1 LHERFAAEHKKLYGY
16 NLPGQ
21 AVEALHWRLTAL
33 VRTQRPARL
42 GPATAMAGKKIRAEK
57 KRPVIFDGRAIVSG
71 VYEGQRLG
79 AHASLKGPAIV
90 EEPTTT
96 IVVPPGWQLA
106 VNRFGDYEMKRGKE
120 SARSAR
126 HEPRRTR
133 RKENR
138 IQSE

>member
-1 LHERFAAEHKKLYGY
+1 
-16 NLPGQ
+16 
-21 AVEALHWRLTAL
+21 
-33 VRTQRPARL
+33 
-42 GPATAMAGKKIRAEK
+42 
-57 KRPVIFDGRAIVSG
+57 VIFDGRAIVTG